1 MVLRW
6 KSSVVVVATAGALAL
21 VGGGAVAFGAGEA
34 PGAPG
39 GGSSWSTGNKTVL
52 GTATAAAS
60 TVWFTAAAGV
70 TTEVFYPRADV
81 PAVQDMQYIVTDG
94 ASFVDPERD
103 ATDHAASMP
112 DENALEYTVT

>member
-52 GTATAAAS
+52 GTATAAAP
-60 TVWFTAAAGV
+60 TVWFTAAAGG
-70 TTEVFYPRADV
+70 TTQGFYPRADG
-81 PAVQDMQYIVTDG
+81 PAVQAMQDLVTDG
-94 ASFVDPERD
+94 ARFRDPERD
-103 ATDHAASMP
+103 STDHPAPMP
-112 DENALEYTVT
+112 DPNSLEDP